1 MNGVHSMSEMETQTE
16 AVVEPTATAEVP
28 QPKSAGTLLREAREA
43 AGLHIAAMAVSMKV
57 PVKKLEALEADQ
69 LDLLPDAVFVRALAS
84 SVCRSLKIDPQPIL
98 ERLPLTAAPRLH
110 AAEMGINTPFHTHQ
124 DRQGESAFTQIS
136 KPLVL
141 AALTLLVAALVLIF
155 FPTAEQT
162 ALVSEVTA
170 ERTLPTLPAPVPL
183 PAEPVKLVDE
193 AKQVPAAAAVSV
205 PAATAPSTGQPEAVA
220 APPVLANPA
229 PGATPPAVTSGS
241 GVVVFKLRG
250 DSWVEVVDAK
260 GVVQLRRILAMGETV
275 GVSGALPLAVV
286 VGRADVT
293 EIQVRGKLFD
303 LASVSKENVA
313 RFEVK

>member
-1 MNGVHSMSEMETQTE
+1 MSEMETQTE
-16 AVVEPTATAEVP
+16 AVVEPMAPAEVP

-110 AAEMGINTPFHTHQ
+110 AAEMGINTPFHSHQ

-183 PAEPVKLVDE
+183 PAEPVKLADE
-193 AKQVPAAAAVSV
+193 DVAKQAPAAAGASV
-205 PAATAPSTGQPEAVA
+205 PAAATAPSAGQPVAVV

-293 EIQVRGKLFD
+293 EIQVRGKAFD
-303 LASVSKENVA
+303 LAAVSKENVA